1 MTTIDNPTV
10 TLAQKAQ
17 LSTVATAANLA
28 LLLSLFIYWYLTRVS
43 GPNWVLLTIQS
54 LPLLLLIPGLWQ
66 KYFRSYSWLCFVIL
80 IYFVKAVDGA
90 FTSIAN
96 WSDYVFVAL
105 TASTFISAMM
115 AARWLQQSQK
125 G

>member
-1 MTTIDNPTV
+1 MFSH
-10 TLAQKAQ
+10 KAQ
-17 LSTVATAANLA
+17 LSTVATAINLGV
-28 LLLSLFIYWYLTRVS
+28 LLLLFIYWHLTRIS
-43 GPNWVLLTIQS
+43 GPNWVVLAAQT

-90 FTSIAN
+90 FSSIAN

-105 TASTFISAMM
+105 TVSTFFSAMM
-115 AARWLQQSQK
+115 AARWLQRAQK